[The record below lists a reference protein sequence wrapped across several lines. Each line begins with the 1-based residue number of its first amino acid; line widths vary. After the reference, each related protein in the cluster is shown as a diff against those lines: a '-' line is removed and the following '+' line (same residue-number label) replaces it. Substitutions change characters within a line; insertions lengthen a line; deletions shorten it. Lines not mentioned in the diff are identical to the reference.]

1 MTPPNT
7 SASVTPE
14 AAVPEYD
21 YELKLNPLTRAL
33 YFSAGADVQL
43 LRYCPNY
50 DRVKLQGIG
59 GTVIATAMLAFVS
72 GSYAIYTVFGPNS
85 PGQDDPLSL
94 TWFAVSILVG
104 LVWAAVIYNLD
115 RFIVAASGHGDG
127 TDKIRW
133 SEFFRALPRI
143 AMACLI
149 GFVIAKPLEIRIM
162 KSEIDS
168 RLEQQQADLREEY
181 MARAAKTRDGQIE
194 VITRAKKELAEQR
207 DKKSQELETLRL
219 EWNKAEDAFR
229 QEFEGLGGTGQKGVG
244 KAAAE
249 KKSLLEQRKTAY
261 EEAKP
266 RIQPEII
273 ELQTRI
279 KEKDTEADKAQ
290 LKYIDAEATAKR
302 QSEKLNG
309 LIKRIQIA
317 HEISPMATWFL
328 TLMLVFI
335 EVAPL
340 IFKMMISLSPID
352 YLTENQKRLTLV
364 RRGILM
370 SHELDAKGELI
381 QDVKKARYHQV
392 ELEQLQVV
400 GKIEIDH
407 ELTAAVQQKF
417 KTEVAADIENN
428 PSRYIERVQSNQP
441 AGS

>member
-1 MTPPNT
+1 MTPPIT
-7 SASVTPE
+7 SA
-14 AAVPEYD
+14 AAPEYD

-94 TWFAVSILVG
+94 AWFAVSILVG

-162 KSEIDS
+162 KSEIDT

-181 MARAAKTRDGQIE
+181 MARAAKTRDDQIE
-194 VITRAKKELAEQR
+194 VITRSKKELAEQR

-229 QEFEGLGGTGQKGVG
+229 QEFEGSGGTRQAGVG
-244 KAAAE
+244 KVATE

-266 RIQPEII
+266 RIQPEVI

-317 HEISPMATWFL
+317 HDISPMATWFL

-370 SHELDAKGELI
+370 THELDAKGELI

-428 PSRYIERVQSNQP
+428 PSRYIERVQPNQS
-441 AGS
+441 ASS

>member
-7 SASVTPE
+7 SA
-14 AAVPEYD
+14 AAPEYD
-21 YELKLNPLTRAL
+21 YELKLNPLSRAL

-59 GTVIATAMLAFVS
+59 GTVIATALLAFVS

-85 PGQDDPLSL
+85 PGRDEPLSL
-94 TWFAVSILVG
+94 AWFAISILIG

-127 TDKIRW
+127 TDKIKFR
-133 SEFFRALPRI
+133 EFSQALPRI

-162 KSEIDS
+162 KSEIDT

-181 MARAAKTRDGQIE
+181 MARAAKVRDGQIE
-194 VITRAKKELAEQR
+194 VVTRSKQELAEQR
-207 DKKSQELETLRL
+207 DKKSQQLETLRL
-219 EWNKAEDAFR
+219 EWNKAEEAFR
-229 QEFEGLGGTGQKGVG
+229 QEFEGSGGTGQKGVG
-244 KAAAE
+244 KVAAE
-249 KKSLLEQRKTAY
+249 KKSLLEQRKSAY
-261 EEAKP
+261 EEAKL
-266 RIQPEII
+266 RIEPEII

-279 KEKDTEADKAQ
+279 KEKNTEADKAQ
-290 LKYIDAEATAKR
+290 QEYIEADSKAKR
-302 QSEKLNG
+302 QSEQLNG
-309 LIKRIQIA
+309 LVKRIEIA
-317 HEISPMATWFL
+317 DEISPMASLFL
-328 TLMLVFI
+328 TLMLIFI

-364 RRGILM
+364 RRGILV
-370 SHELDAKGELI
+370 SHELDDKGEHI

-392 ELEQLQVV
+392 ELEQMQVV

-417 KTEVAADIENN
+417 KAEVAADIDSN
-428 PSRYIERVQSNQP
+428 PSRYIERVQPHPNSG
-441 AGS
+441 A

>member
-1 MTPPNT
+1 
-7 SASVTPE
+7 
-14 AAVPEYD
+14 
-21 YELKLNPLTRAL
+21 
-33 YFSAGADVQL
+33 
-43 LRYCPNY
+43 
-50 DRVKLQGIG
+50 
-59 GTVIATAMLAFVS
+59 LAFVS

-85 PGQDDPLSL
+85 PGRDEPLSL
-94 TWFAVSILVG
+94 VWFAISILIG
-104 LVWAAVIYNLD
+104 LVWATVIYNLD

-127 TDKIRW
+127 TDKIKFR
-133 SEFFRALPRI
+133 EFSQALPRI

-181 MARAAKTRDGQIE
+181 MARDVKIRDGKME
-194 VITRAKKELAEQR
+194 VITRSKQELVEQR
-207 DKKSQELETLRL
+207 DKKSQQLETLRL

-229 QEFEGLGGTGQKGVG
+229 QEFEGSGGTGQKGVG

-249 KKSLLEQRKTAY
+249 KKSLLEQRKSAY

-266 RIQPEII
+266 RIQLEIT

-279 KEKDTEADKAQ
+279 QEKNLEADKAQ
-290 LKYIDAEATAKR
+290 QQFVDDQEAAKR
-302 QSEKLNG
+302 KSEKLNG

-328 TLMLVFI
+328 TLMLIFI

-340 IFKMMISLSPID
+340 FFKMMISLSPID
-352 YLTENQKRLTLV
+352 YLTENQKRLSLV

-370 SHELDAKGELI
+370 NHELDAKGQLI

-428 PSRYIERVQSNQP
+428 PSRYIERVQPNQ
-441 AGS
+441 STSS

>member
-1 MTPPNT
+1 MTLTHT
-7 SASVTPE
+7 SAGMANE
-14 AAVPEYD
+14 APVPVYD
-21 YELKLNPLTRAL
+21 YELKLNPLSRAL

-43 LRYCPNY
+43 LKYCPNY

-59 GTVIATAMLAFVS
+59 GTVIATALLAFVS

-85 PGQDDPLSL
+85 PGRDEPLSL
-94 TWFAVSILVG
+94 VWFAISILIG

-143 AMACLI
+143 LMACLI

-181 MARAAKTRDGQIE
+181 MARDIKIRDGKME
-194 VITRAKKELAEQR
+194 VITRSKQELVEQR
-207 DKKSQELETLRL
+207 DKKSQQLETLRL
-219 EWNKAEDAFR
+219 EWNKAEEAFR
-229 QEFEGLGGTGQKGVG
+229 QEFEGSGGTGQKGVG

-249 KKSLLEQRKTAY
+249 KKSLLEQRKSAY

-266 RIQPEII
+266 RIQLEIT

-279 KEKDTEADKAQ
+279 QEKNVEADKAQ
-290 LKYIDAEATAKR
+290 QQFVDDQEAAKR
-302 QSEKLNG
+302 KSEKLNG

-328 TLMLVFI
+328 TLMLIFI

-340 IFKMMISLSPID
+340 FFKMMISLSPID
-352 YLTENQKRLTLV
+352 YLTENQKRLSLV

-370 SHELDAKGELI
+370 SHELDEKGETI

-428 PSRYIERVQSNQP
+428 PSRYIERVQSNP
-441 AGS
+441 SASS

>member
-1 MTPPNT
+1 MTPPKT

-21 YELKLNPLTRAL
+21 YELKLNPLSRAL

-249 KKSLLEQRKTAY
+249 KKSLLEQRKAAY

-290 LKYIDAEATAKR
+290 LKYNEAQATAKR

>member
-7 SASVTPE
+7 SAAVATE
-14 AAVPEYD
+14 APAPAYD
-21 YELKLNPLTRAL
+21 YTLNLNPLSRAL

-59 GTVIATAMLAFVS
+59 GTVIATALLAFVS

-85 PGQDDPLSL
+85 PGRDEPLSL
-94 TWFAVSILVG
+94 AWFAISILIG

-127 TDKIRW
+127 TDKIKFR
-133 SEFFRALPRI
+133 EFLQALPRI

-162 KSEIDS
+162 KSEIDT

-181 MARAAKTRDGQIE
+181 MGRAAKVRDGQIDI
-194 VITRAKKELAEQR
+194 ITRAKQELAEQR
-207 DKKSQELETLRL
+207 DKKSQQLETLRL
-219 EWNKAEDAFR
+219 ERNKAEEAYR
-229 QEFEGLGGTGQKGVG
+229 QEFEGKGGTGKKGVG
-244 KAAAE
+244 PATAI
-249 KKSLLEQRKTAY
+249 KKGLLDGANSAFED
-261 EEAKP
+261 AKP
-266 RIQPEII
+266 RIQAEINDL
-273 ELQTRI
+273 ETRI
-279 KEKDTEADKAQ
+279 KEKDIEADKAQ
-290 LKYIDAEATAKR
+290 QKYMDAEANAKR
-302 QSEKLNG
+302 QSEQLNG
-309 LIKRIQIA
+309 LIKRIEIA
-317 HEISPMATWFL
+317 HEISPAASMFL
-328 TLMLVFI
+328 TLMLIFI

-370 SHELDAKGELI
+370 SHELDDKGQLI

-417 KTEVAADIENN
+417 KTEVAADIESN
-428 PSRYIERVQSNQP
+428 PSRYIERVQP
-441 AGS
+441 DPKTGA

>member
-1 MTPPNT
+1 MTTPNK
-7 SASVTPE
+7 
-14 AAVPEYD
+14 AAAAPEYD
-21 YELKLNPLTRAL
+21 YELKLNPLSRAL
-33 YFSAGADVQL
+33 YFSAGADIQL

-59 GTVIATAMLAFVS
+59 GTVIATALLAFVS

-85 PGQDDPLSL
+85 PGQEEPLSL
-94 TWFAVSILVG
+94 VWFAISILIG

-133 SEFFRALPRI
+133 SEFFRATPRI
-143 AMACLI
+143 LMACLI

-168 RLEQQQADLREEY
+168 RLELRQDDMKKEY
-181 MARAAKTRDGQIE
+181 MVRAAKDRDDRIK
-194 VITRAKKELAEQR
+194 VIDRDKQELAMQR
-207 DKKSQELETLRL
+207 DKKFQELETLRL
-219 EWNKAEDAFR
+219 EWNKAEEAFR
-229 QEFEGLGGTGQKGVG
+229 KEFEGSGGTGKKGVG
-244 KAAAE
+244 PAAAE

-261 EEAKP
+261 EKAEP
-266 RIQPEII
+266 RIQPEIN
-273 ELQTRI
+273 ELQIRI
-279 KEKDTEADKAQ
+279 KGKDTEADKAEQ
-290 LKYIDAEATAKR
+290 KYNDSEVDAKR
-302 QSEKLNG
+302 KSEKLNG
-309 LIKRIQIA
+309 LIKRIEIA
-317 HEISPMATWFL
+317 HEVSWKASLFL
-328 TLMLVFI
+328 TLMLIFI

-340 IFKMMISLSPID
+340 FFKMMISLSPID

-370 SHELDAKGELI
+370 SHELDAKGEMI

-428 PSRYIERVQSNQP
+428 PSRYIERVQPNQ
-441 AGS
+441 STSS

>member
-1 MTPPNT
+1 MTPPIT
-7 SASVTPE
+7 SA
-14 AAVPEYD
+14 AAPEYD
-21 YELKLNPLTRAL
+21 YELKLNPLSRAL

-59 GTVIATAMLAFVS
+59 GTVIATALLAFVS

-85 PGQDDPLSL
+85 PGRDEPLSL
-94 TWFAVSILVG
+94 VWFAISILIG

-127 TDKIRW
+127 TDKIKFR
-133 SEFFRALPRI
+133 EFLQALPRI

-162 KSEIDS
+162 KSEIDT

-181 MARAAKTRDGQIE
+181 MARAAKVRDGQID
-194 VITRAKKELAEQR
+194 VITRSKQELSVQR
-207 DKKSQELETLRL
+207 EKKSQQLETLRL
-219 EWNKAEDAFR
+219 EWNKAEEALK
-229 QEFEGLGGTGQKGVG
+229 QEFKGTGGTGKIGFG
-244 KAAAE
+244 KAAE
-249 KKSLLEQRKTAY
+249 KTEGFLEQRKSAY
-261 EEAKP
+261 ETAKSS
-266 RIQPEII
+266 IQPEIN
-273 ELQTRI
+273 ELETRI
-279 KEKDTEADKAQ
+279 KEKETEADKAQ
-290 LKYIDAEATAKR
+290 QKYNDAESTAKR
-302 QSEKLNG
+302 QSEQLNG
-309 LIKRIQIA
+309 LIKRIEIA
-317 HEISPMATWFL
+317 HDISWKASLFL
-328 TLMLVFI
+328 TLMLIFI

-370 SHELDAKGELI
+370 SHELDAKGVLI

-428 PSRYIERVQSNQP
+428 PSRYIERVQPNQ
-441 AGS
+441 STSS